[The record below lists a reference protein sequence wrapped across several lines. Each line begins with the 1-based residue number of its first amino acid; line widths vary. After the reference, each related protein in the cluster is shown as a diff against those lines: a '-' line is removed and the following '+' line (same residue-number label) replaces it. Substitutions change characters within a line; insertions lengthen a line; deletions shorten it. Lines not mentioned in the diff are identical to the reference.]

1 MLPGPISEIVPLFSH
16 AEALSRYGT
25 TVCMQAI
32 ISVDRICVEAWGSG
46 VRVRFFRSLGACGI
60 VRVLVSTTVFVVASC
75 LFE

>member
-1 MLPGPISEIVPLFSH
+1 MLAGPISEIVPLFSH

-46 VRVRFFRSLGACGI
+46 VRVRFFALLRCLRYRSSACADYGFCRRFSP
-60 VRVLVSTTVFVVASC
+60 V
-75 LFE
+75 